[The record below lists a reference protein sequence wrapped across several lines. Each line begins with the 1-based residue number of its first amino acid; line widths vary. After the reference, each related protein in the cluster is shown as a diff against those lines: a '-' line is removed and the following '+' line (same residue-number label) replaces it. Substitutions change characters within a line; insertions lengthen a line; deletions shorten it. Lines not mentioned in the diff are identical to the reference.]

1 MRCKMSRIKGDK
13 RMIKYVLIFC
23 LLLSGCTFYKQITG
37 DVECPPDEY
46 CLTLTERMKAMN
58 SLTPIRGYRV
68 KGCFH
73 SKQKAYALSKQVN
86 SHAISKAKAD
96 ETEEIMHCIYC
107 DRKKTSFIEAN
118 YYYAKDEWVYDE
130 KKPISS
136 LPSDHFRTTE
146 QMSDPNAPGL
156 CD

>member
-1 MRCKMSRIKGDK
+1 
-13 RMIKYVLIFC
+13 MIKYVLIFC

-96 ETEEIMHCIYC
+96 ETEEIM
-107 DRKKTSFIEAN
+107 KKTSFIEPN